1 MSGVA
6 TAGAIVGGA
15 VIGGVATN
23 MAAGTAADAQTAAAD
38 QANATQISM
47 FNKAQAN
54 LQPYMTAGNTATT
67 NALNLANTGFNFND
81 TQAQLEATP
90 GYQFTLSQGLESTQ
104 NGAAARGLGV
114 SGASQKAA
122 AAYATG
128 LASNTYQQ
136 QFGNALSTYQTNF
149 NANTTLAGIGE
160 NAAAGVG
167 NNAATTGASIGQN
180 TIGAG
185 NAQAGAAIAGGNA
198 IGGVGNALGT
208 AAILNAYAPKNNT
221 VNNNTDNSLN
231 TPLPA
236 LTSIQANGGG
246 DL

>member
-104 NGAAARGLGV
+104 NGAAASSISACCLKKTSASRHPFPRGISRKPSRQRPSRRRFPSLR
-114 SGASQKAA
+114 SGPWRRQSWW
-122 AAYATG
+122 
-128 LASNTYQQ
+128 
-136 QFGNALSTYQTNF
+136 
-149 NANTTLAGIGE
+149 
-160 NAAAGVG
+160 
-167 NNAATTGASIGQN
+167 
-180 TIGAG
+180 
-185 NAQAGAAIAGGNA
+185 
-198 IGGVGNALGT
+198 
-208 AAILNAYAPKNNT
+208 
-221 VNNNTDNSLN
+221 
-231 TPLPA
+231 
-236 LTSIQANGGG
+236 
-246 DL
+246 